1 MQLLLVDDEVTMLQI
16 MQNAIDWNKIGI
28 KKIYTACNAYEAK
41 DIIESSDIDITICD
55 IEMPGKSG
63 LDLIRWMQ
71 DGYPEIIN
79 IILTGFPDFNYARS
93 AISLGVFQYL
103 VKPVAF
109 EELEKIVI
117 EAIERVEES
126 KTVQENI
133 KKNGQIEVTDPIQK
147 VKKYLEEHYNEVV
160 TRKNIESLVH
170 MSTDYV
176 NREFKKSLGYTLME
190 YMQYCRI
197 VQAKKLLRETN
208 LSMSDIGGEIG
219 YDSPAYFAKIFKKQT
234 SLTPSEYRAKHVK

>member
-28 KKIYTACNAYEAK
+28 KKVYTACNAYEAK

-109 EELEKIVI
+109 EELEKIVM

-126 KTVQENI
+126 KTAQENI
-133 KKNGQIEVTDPIQK
+133 KKNGQIEVTDPIQT

-160 TRKNIESLVH
+160 TRKHIESLVH
-170 MSTDYV
+170 VSTDHI

-197 VQAKKLLRETN
+197 VHAKKLLRETN
-208 LSMSDIGGEIG
+208 LSMSDIGCEIG